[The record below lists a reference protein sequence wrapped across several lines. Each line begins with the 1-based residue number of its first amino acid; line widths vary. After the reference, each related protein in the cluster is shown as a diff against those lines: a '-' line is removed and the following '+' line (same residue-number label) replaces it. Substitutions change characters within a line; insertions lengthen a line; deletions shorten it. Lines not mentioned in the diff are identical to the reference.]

1 MIKYSKTQKSFH
13 PLQKCPSVEIIYIL
27 GGTKIKAN
35 ILSGSFAGNCIIVQ
49 NKIKMSIVY
58 CYMLHLKYKAKMHK
72 LQKDNSK
79 KYVDTEST

>member
-1 MIKYSKTQKSFH
+1 M
-13 PLQKCPSVEIIYIL
+13 EIIYIL

-58 CYMLHLKYKAKMHK
+58 CYMLHLKYKAKMHQ
-72 LQKDNSK
+72 LQKDK
-79 KYVDTEST
+79 KYVDKESTRFIVYILITSLAVNTKIE